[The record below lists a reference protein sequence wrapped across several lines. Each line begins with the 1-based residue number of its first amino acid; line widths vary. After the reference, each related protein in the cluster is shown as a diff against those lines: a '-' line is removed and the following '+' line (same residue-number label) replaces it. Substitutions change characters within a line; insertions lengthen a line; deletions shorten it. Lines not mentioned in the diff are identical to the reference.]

1 MLSGPT
7 PPSRPRMEPVSCHD
21 EVLPFAVVRA
31 LGQVA
36 VAPPVTSV
44 TFRGNASH
52 PLLPRVARIFVGHG
66 DISLQ
71 RRLCWA
77 ASEPARQSAEASYG
91 SRQEPRSCS

>member
-7 PPSRPRMEPVSCHD
+7 PPFRPRMEPVSCHD

-44 TFRGNASH
+44 TFPRKRFVIVFTSRFRGNV
-52 PLLPRVARIFVGHG
+52 LMPRVVR
-66 DISLQ
+66 
-71 RRLCWA
+71 
-77 ASEPARQSAEASYG
+77 
-91 SRQEPRSCS
+91 